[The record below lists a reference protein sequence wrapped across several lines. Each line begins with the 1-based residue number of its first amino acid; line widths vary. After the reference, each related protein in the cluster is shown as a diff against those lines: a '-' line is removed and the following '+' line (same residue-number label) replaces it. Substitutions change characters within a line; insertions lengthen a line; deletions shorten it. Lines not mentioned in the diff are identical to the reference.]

1 MFGKFSRIQRA
12 FAMLGALC
20 SIAGWARADRVVLTP
35 SAYNLPPGSTK
46 LEVARRESHGG
57 LTHYWVNVGLVGG
70 IELEGARRETQKRQ
84 IDSLSLQYNI
94 LPDIGFT
101 PAVSVGVRDVA
112 NRTDEGIAFYVAVAY
127 RLPYMPPN
135 PLIDEMYLFG
145 GVGAGGIK
153 GPFVGAEVRTPYHI
167 LLSAEYDS
175 RAWNAAV
182 SWQPVPLLQLR
193 LYSIDGETYYGAS
206 LAVSF

>member
-1 MFGKFSRIQRA
+1 MFGNLRSGMAILWA
-12 FAMLGALC
+12 LIALSTGAH
-20 SIAGWARADRVVLTP
+20 ADRIILTP
-35 SAYNLPPGSTK
+35 SAYNLPPGSVK
-46 LEVARRESHGG
+46 LEIARRESQGG
-57 LTHYWVNVGLVGG
+57 LTQYWVNLGLVGG
-70 IELEGARRETQKRQ
+70 IELEGTRTETQRQQ

-112 NRTDEGIAFYVAVAY
+112 NKTDDGIAFYVAVGY

-135 PLIDEMYLFG
+135 PFIDEMYLFG
-145 GVGAGGIK
+145 GIGAGGIK

-175 RAWNAAV
+175 RVWNAAV
-182 SWQPVPLLQLR
+182 SWEPVPLLQLR

>member
-1 MFGKFSRIQRA
+1 
-12 FAMLGALC
+12 MLIVLAT
-20 SIAGWARADRVVLTP
+20 AARADRVILTP
-35 SAYNLPPGSTK
+35 SAYNLPPGSVK
-46 LEVARRESHGG
+46 IEIARRESKGG
-57 LTHYWVNVGLVGG
+57 LTQYWANLGLVGG
-70 IELEGARRETQKRQ
+70 IEIEGLRLETRTRQ
-84 IDSLSLQYNI
+84 VDSLSLQYNI

-112 NRTDEGIAFYVAVAY
+112 NRTEDGIAFYLAIGY

-145 GVGAGGIK
+145 GVGAGGIH
-153 GPFVGAEVRTPYHI
+153 GAFVGAEVRTPYHI

-175 RAWNAAV
+175 RMWNAAV
-182 SWQPVPLLQLR
+182 SWEPVPLLRLR

>member
-1 MFGKFSRIQRA
+1 MFGNPRRGAITFG
-12 FAMLGALC
+12 MLIVLAT
-20 SIAGWARADRVVLTP
+20 AARADRVILTP
-35 SAYNLPPGSTK
+35 SAYNLPPGSVK
-46 LEVARRESHGG
+46 IEIARRESKGG
-57 LTHYWVNVGLVGG
+57 LTQYWANLGLVGG
-70 IELEGARRETQKRQ
+70 IEIEGLRLETRTRQ
-84 IDSLSLQYNI
+84 VDSLSLQYNI

-112 NRTDEGIAFYVAVAY
+112 NRTEDGIAFYLAIGY

-145 GVGAGGIK
+145 GVGAGGIH
-153 GPFVGAEVRTPYHI
+153 GAFVGAEVRTPYHI

-175 RAWNAAV
+175 RMWNAAV
-182 SWQPVPLLQLR
+182 SWEPVPLLRLR

>member
-1 MFGKFSRIQRA
+1 MFGSKNTIIA
-12 FAMLGALC
+12 FCALIALATGA
-20 SIAGWARADRVVLTP
+20 GADRLILTP
-35 SAYNLPPGSTK
+35 SAYNLPPGSAK
-46 LEVARRESHGG
+46 IEIARRESKGG
-57 LTHYWVNVGLVGG
+57 LTQYWVNLGLVGG
-70 IELEGARRETQKRQ
+70 IEIEGLRLETRSGHV
-84 IDSLSLQYNI
+84 DSLSLQYNV

-112 NRTDEGIAFYVAVAY
+112 NRTEDGIAFYLAVGY

-135 PLIDEMYLFG
+135 PFIDELYLFG
-145 GVGAGGIK
+145 GIGAGGIK
-153 GPFVGAEVRTPYHI
+153 GPFVGTEVRTPYHI

-182 SWQPVPLLQLR
+182 SWEPVPLLRLR
-193 LYSIDGETYYGAS
+193 LYSIDGETFYGAS

>member
-1 MFGKFSRIQRA
+1 MVHRCSGVRVSW
-12 FAMLGALC
+12 MLWSLLLC
-20 SIAGWARADRVVLTP
+20 ITAATSADRLVLIP
-35 SAYNLPPGSTK
+35 SAYNLPPGSLK
-46 LEVARRESHGG
+46 VEVARRETQGG
-57 LTHYWVNVGLVGG
+57 LTLYWLRVGLVGG
-70 IELEGARRETQKRQ
+70 FELEGTRYETQQRQ
-84 IDSLSLQYNI
+84 RESFSLQYNI

-112 NRTDEGIAFYVAVAY
+112 NQTEEGIAFYIAAAY

-135 PLIDEMYLFG
+135 PIIDEMFVFG

-153 GPFVGAEVRTPYHI
+153 GPFVGAKVRTPYRI

-175 RAWNAAV
+175 RQWNAALA
-182 SWQPVPLLQLR
+182 WEPVPLLQLH
-193 LYSIDGETYYGAS
+193 LYSIGGKTYYGAS

>member
-1 MFGKFSRIQRA
+1 MFGNLHRGTVILWA
-12 FAMLGALC
+12 LIALATGAH
-20 SIAGWARADRVVLTP
+20 ADRVILTP
-35 SAYNLPPGSTK
+35 SAYNLPPGSAK
-46 LEVARRESHGG
+46 LEIARRESKGG
-57 LTHYWVNVGLVGG
+57 LTQYWANLGLVGG
-70 IELEGARRETQKRQ
+70 IEVEALRLETRTRHV
-84 IDSLSLQYNI
+84 DSLGLQYNI

-112 NRTDEGIAFYVAVAY
+112 NRTENGIAFYLAVGY

-135 PLIDEMYLFG
+135 PFIDEMYLFG

-175 RAWNAAV
+175 RVWNAAV
-182 SWQPVPLLQLR
+182 SWEPVPLLRLR

>member
-20 SIAGWARADRVVLTP
+20 SIAGWARADRVLLTP

-135 PLIDEMYLFG
+135 TPHRRDVPVRRCPAREESRD
-145 GVGAGGIK
+145 
-153 GPFVGAEVRTPYHI
+153 PSWGAEVRTPYHI

-175 RAWNAAV
+175 RHGTRQSRGNRCPCCSCAFIALMEKPTTAPHW
-182 SWQPVPLLQLR
+182 R
-193 LYSIDGETYYGAS
+193 
-206 LAVSF
+206 